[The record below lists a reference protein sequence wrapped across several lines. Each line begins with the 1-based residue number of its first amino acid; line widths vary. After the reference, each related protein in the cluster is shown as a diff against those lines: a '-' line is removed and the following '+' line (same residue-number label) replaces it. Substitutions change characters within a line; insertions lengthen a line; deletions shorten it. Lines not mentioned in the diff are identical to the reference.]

1 MLHGPT
7 TNLRDSFKMKNKP
20 KGYDGVAKFYD
31 FLKSGD
37 SRRWKEPQTDFF
49 KNLKGK
55 VLYVGIGTGQEIA
68 NFPPN
73 LNIVA
78 IDISANMLKNAK
90 RRIEEYEGQIHPIIM
105 NAELL
110 GFDNHTFD
118 SIVTVCVFCTV
129 ENPVEGFKELRRV
142 LKPGGRIYSF
152 EHVLSKN
159 SIYSLILKYMN
170 QLSTRLSGTRLDRD
184 TGQNI
189 RKAGLEIESETN
201 IYQDIVK
208 AFVSY

>member
-1 MLHGPT
+1 M
-7 TNLRDSFKMKNKP
+7 NDKP
-20 KGYDGVAKFYD
+20 KGYDRVAKFYD

-49 KNLKGK
+49 KNLKGR
-55 VLYVGIGTGQEIA
+55 VLYVGIGTGQEIV
-68 NFPPN
+68 NFPPR
-73 LNIVA
+73 LDIVA
-78 IDISANMLKNAK
+78 IDISINMLKNAS
-90 RRIEEYEGQIHPIIM
+90 RRIEEYPGKIHSILM
-105 NAELL
+105 NTESL
-110 GFDNHTFD
+110 GFCDNTFD

-142 LKPGGRIYSF
+142 LKPGGKIFSF

-159 SIYSLILKYMN
+159 PIFALILKYMN
-170 QLSTRLSGTRLDRD
+170 EISTRLSGTRLDRD
-184 TGQNI
+184 TGENI
-189 RKAGLEIESETN
+189 RKAGLKIESETN